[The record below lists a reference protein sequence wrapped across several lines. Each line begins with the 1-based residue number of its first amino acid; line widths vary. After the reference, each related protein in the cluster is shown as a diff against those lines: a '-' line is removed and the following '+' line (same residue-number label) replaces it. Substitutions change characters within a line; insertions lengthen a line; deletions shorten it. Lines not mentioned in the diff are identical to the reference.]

1 MNTRNPKLWAII
13 GFGVGSVI
21 AAAGSIAT
29 PLDSLIGGII
39 QALIWYGVSSL
50 IIKKKTKNITI
61 PNISTFNSKDK
72 NSKSGLNSND
82 LSIKTCDNCNQ
93 QVQISKSW
101 CGNCSGTS
109 FTHKKILGSVLNGT
123 LTSEEAMSE
132 AFEAS
137 KDLPIEQIDPE
148 FKTCPM
154 CAEEIKYAAKKCR
167 FCQHMLD
174 A

>member
-50 IIKKKTKNITI
+50 IIKKNKR
-61 PNISTFNSKDK
+61 NISIANPLPRKVS
-72 NSKSGLNSND
+72 SNID
-82 LSIKTCDNCNQ
+82 LSNQEYVQAKVCDACNERVPLDYIKCFRCD
-93 QVQISKSW
+93 
-101 CGNCSGTS
+101 GTS
-109 FTHKKILGSVLNGT
+109 FTHKRVLPGDYVA
-123 LTSEEAMSE
+123 TSSPNL
-132 AFEAS
+132 
-137 KDLPIEQIDPE
+137 LPET
-148 FKTCPM
+148 KTCPM
-154 CAEEIKYAAKKCR
+154 CAEEVKYAAKKCR

>member
-1 MNTRNPKLWAII
+1 MNTRNPKFWAAI

-39 QALIWYGVSSL
+39 QALIWYGVSNL
-50 IIKKKTKNITI
+50 IIKKKSKNITI
-61 PNISTFNSKDK
+61 QNLSTFNTKDK
-72 NSKSGLNSND
+72 NSKSGINSND
-82 LSIKTCDNCNQ
+82 VSIKTCDSCNQ
-93 QVQISKSW
+93 PVQITKSW
-101 CGNCSGTS
+101 CSNCSGTS
-109 FTHKKILGSVLNGT
+109 FTHKKILGSALKNT

-137 KDLPIEQIDPE
+137 EDLRIEQLNPKY
-148 FKTCPM
+148 KTCPM

>member
-1 MNTRNPKLWAII
+1 MNTKNPKLWAVI

-50 IIKKKTKNITI
+50 VIKKKKRNLII
-61 PNISTFNSKDK
+61 ANPLQGKVSSSIDV
-72 NSKSGLNSND
+72 SNQEYVQAKVCD
-82 LSIKTCDNCNQ
+82 TCNERVPLEYIKCFRCD
-93 QVQISKSW
+93 
-101 CGNCSGTS
+101 GTS
-109 FTHKKILGSVLNGT
+109 FTHKKVLPGDYV
-123 LTSEEAMSE
+123 A
-132 AFEAS
+132 AS
-137 KDLPIEQIDPE
+137 SPNLLPETKI
-148 FKTCPM
+148 CPM

-174 A
+174 V